1 VQMFIWFTFR
11 DSAGNAWK
19 SGLERSNGSHKPS
32 YAAFSALARLIDPA
46 A

>member
-1 VQMFIWFTFR
+1 MFIWFTFR
-11 DSAGNAWK
+11 DSTGNAWK
-19 SGLERSNGSHKPS
+19 SGLEKANGSKKPS